1 MLLSIQKSIVV
12 CVCVC
17 VCVGGGGGCSFG
29 MCSFRSSD
37 VLFLAIWQNF
47 ALQMPSLQQL
57 NFFGDLTQYFSHL
70 GSLFEPYF
78 LKLIN

>member
-1 MLLSIQKSIVV
+1 M
-12 CVCVC
+12 C
-17 VCVGGGGGCSFG
+17 VCVGGGGVPLACAL
-29 MCSFRSSD
+29 SD
-37 VLFLAIWQNF
+37 PQICYFWQSGRI
-47 ALQMPSLQQL
+47 LHYRCHHYKQL

>member
-1 MLLSIQKSIVV
+1 MLLSIQKGTVV
-12 CVCVC
+12 CVCVL
-17 VCVGGGGGCSFG
+17 GGGGCSFG

-37 VLFLAIWQNF
+37 MLFLAIWQNF

>member
-1 MLLSIQKSIVV
+1 MLLSIQKGTVV

-17 VCVGGGGGCSFG
+17 WGGGGCSFG
-29 MCSFRSSD
+29 MCFFRSSD
-37 VLFLAIWQNF
+37 MLFLAIWQNF

>member
-1 MLLSIQKSIVV
+1 MLLSIQKGTVV

-17 VCVGGGGGCSFG
+17 WGGRGDSFG

-37 VLFLAIWQNF
+37 MLFLAIWQNF

-57 NFFGDLTQYFSHL
+57 NFFGDLTQYFSRL